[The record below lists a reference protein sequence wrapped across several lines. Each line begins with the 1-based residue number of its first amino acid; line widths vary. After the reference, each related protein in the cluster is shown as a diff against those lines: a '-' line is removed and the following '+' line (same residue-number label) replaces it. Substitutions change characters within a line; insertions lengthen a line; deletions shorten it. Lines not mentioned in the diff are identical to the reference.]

1 VQHWSADTTRQM
13 WELGV
18 ALACGLM
25 VGAEREQRNADESHY
40 RSAGIRTFAI
50 ASLTGGMAALV
61 GTPVAIA
68 GTLAVAGYGVA
79 AYFRSTMPSAVAAAG
94 MTTELALLLT
104 YLLGV
109 ASITMPALALGAAV
123 VTSLLLSM
131 RVPMH
136 NLLRRG
142 LSERDLREALMLA
155 VSALVILPLVPD
167 RQVGPFEATNFYTLW
182 RLAVVMMAL
191 TAVGH
196 IAERTLGRR
205 IGPTIAGLA
214 SGFVSSS
221 ATIAAMGTR
230 SKHGDAASPIAAAC
244 ASSVATFI
252 QVAVLIGLAAPSL
265 LQQMAVPL
273 AIGGTVIA
281 AYTGVRALAAAKAPT
296 PATTPAKP
304 KQAFDIPAIAIFTLL
319 VGVVGIVAAWI
330 KAQLGANAVI
340 ATSAVAGLL
349 DAHATSASA
358 ASMYA
363 AQHASSTTA
372 MLSILAALSANSLT
386 KVVVAFAT
394 GTRRFAWQ
402 VASGVILALATTWA
416 ALWALAL

>member
-1 VQHWSADTTRQM
+1 MQYWSADTTREM

-18 ALACGLM
+18 ALASGLII
-25 VGAEREQRNADESHY
+25 GAERELRNADESHF

-50 ASLTGGMAALV
+50 ASLTGGVAALV
-61 GTPVAIA
+61 GAPMAIA
-68 GTLAVAGYGVA
+68 GTIAVAGYGVA
-79 AYFRSTMPSAVAAAG
+79 AYFRSTVSTTASAAG

-142 LSERDLREALMLA
+142 MSERDLRDALMLG

-167 RQVGPFEATNFYTLW
+167 KQVGPFEATNFYTLW

-196 IAERTLGRR
+196 IAERALGRR
-205 IGPTIAGLA
+205 IGPTIAGFA

-221 ATIAAMGTR
+221 ATIAAMGAR
-230 SKHGDAASPIAAAC
+230 SKQGDAASPIAAAS

-252 QVAVLIGLAAPSL
+252 QIAVLVGLAAPSL

-273 AIGGTVIA
+273 AIGGAVIA
-281 AYTGVRALAAAKAPT
+281 AYTGVRAIQAAKTVAPASA
-296 PATTPAKP
+296 PSKP

-330 KAQLGANAVI
+330 KSQLGANAVI

-349 DAHATSASA
+349 DAHATAASA

-363 AQHASSTTA
+363 AEHASSTTV
-372 MLSILAALSANSLT
+372 MLSILAALSANSVT
-386 KVVVAFAT
+386 KVAAAFAT
-394 GTRRFAWQ
+394 GTRRFGWQ
-402 VASGVILALATTWA
+402 VASGVILALAATWA
-416 ALWALAL
+416 ALWALVL